1 MPMKLRIISVGTKC
15 PGWVRQGFDEYA
27 KRMPREMPLSLLEIP
42 APRHHQDSNKVDE
55 VEGKK
60 IAEKIGPGDWVV
72 ALDEHGKSFDSKTL
86 AQALDGWRDLG
97 KDVVFLIGG
106 ANGLSET
113 LLHRANQ
120 RISLSALTFPHYLVR
135 VLIAEALYRAHSISI
150 GHPYH
155 RD

>member
-1 MPMKLRIISVGTKC
+1 MKLRIISVGTKC

>member
-1 MPMKLRIISVGTKC
+1 MKLRIISVGSKG

-27 KRMPREMPLSLLEIP
+27 KRMPREMPLTLQEIP
-42 APRHHQDSNKVDE
+42 APRPHQDSTQVDE

-60 IAEKIGPGDWVV
+60 VAEKIGPNDWVI
-72 ALDEHGKSFDSKTL
+72 ALDEGGTSLSSKAL
-86 AQALDGWRDLG
+86 AEQMDGWRDLG

-106 ANGLSET
+106 ANGLSEG
-113 LLHRANQ
+113 LLHRADQ
-120 RISLSALTFPHYLVR
+120 RVSLSALTFPHYLVR
-135 VLIAEALYRAHSISI
+135 VLIAEALYRAHSICI

>member
-1 MPMKLRIISVGTKC
+1 MKLRIISVGTKC

-60 IAEKIGPGDWVV
+60 IAEKIGPSDWVV
-72 ALDEHGKSFDSKTL
+72 ALDEQGKSFDSKAL

-106 ANGLSET
+106 ANGLSDA
-113 LLHRANQ
+113 LLDRANQ

-135 VLIAEALYRAHSISI
+135 VLIAEALYRAH
-150 GHPYH
+150 

>member
-1 MPMKLRIISVGTKC
+1 MKLRIISVGTKC

-27 KRMPREMPLSLLEIP
+27 KRMPREMPLSLVEIP
-42 APRHHQDSNKVDE
+42 APRHHQDRAGVNE

-60 IAEKIGPGDWVV
+60 IGEKIGPSDWVV
-72 ALDEHGKSFDSKTL
+72 ALDERGKSLGSKAL
-86 AQALDGWRDLG
+86 AKEMDEWRDLG
-97 KDVVFLIGG
+97 KDVVLLIGG
-106 ANGLSET
+106 ANGLSKT
-113 LLHRANQ
+113 LLQRANQ

-135 VLIAEALYRAHSISI
+135 VLTAEALYRAHSISI

>member
-1 MPMKLRIISVGTKC
+1 MKLRIISVGTKC

-60 IAEKIGPGDWVV
+60 IAEKIGPSDWVV
-72 ALDEHGKSFDSKTL
+72 ALDEQGKSFDSKAL

-106 ANGLSET
+106 ANGLSDA
-113 LLHRANQ
+113 LLDRANQ
-120 RISLSALTFPHYLVR
+120 RISLSALTFTHYLVR
-135 VLIAEALYRAHSISI
+135 VLIAEALYRAHSIYI

>member
-1 MPMKLRIISVGTKC
+1 M
-15 PGWVRQGFDEYA
+15 
-27 KRMPREMPLSLLEIP
+27 
-42 APRHHQDSNKVDE
+42 
-55 VEGKK
+55 
-60 IAEKIGPGDWVV
+60 V
-72 ALDEHGKSFDSKTL
+72 ALDEQGKSFDSKAL

-106 ANGLSET
+106 ANGLSDA
-113 LLHRANQ
+113 LLDRANQ

-135 VLIAEALYRAHSISI
+135 VLIAEALYRAHSIYI

>member
-1 MPMKLRIISVGTKC
+1 MKLRIISVGTKC

-60 IAEKIGPGDWVV
+60 IAEKIGPSDWVV
-72 ALDEHGKSFDSKTL
+72 ALDEQGKSFDSKTL

>member
-1 MPMKLRIISVGTKC
+1 MKLRIISVGTKC

-60 IAEKIGPGDWVV
+60 IAEKIGPSNWVV
-72 ALDEHGKSFDSKTL
+72 ALDEHGKSFDSKAL

-106 ANGLSET
+106 ANGLSDA
-113 LLHRANQ
+113 LLDRANQ

-135 VLIAEALYRAHSISI
+135 VLIAEALYRAHSIYI

>member
-1 MPMKLRIISVGTKC
+1 MKLRIISVGTKC

-60 IAEKIGPGDWVV
+60 IAEKIGPSDWVV
-72 ALDEHGKSFDSKTL
+72 ALDEQGKSFDSKAL

-106 ANGLSET
+106 ANGLSDA
-113 LLHRANQ
+113 LLDRANK

-135 VLIAEALYRAHSISI
+135 VLIAEALYRAHSIYI

>member
-42 APRHHQDSNKVDE
+42 APRYHQDSNKVDE

>member
-1 MPMKLRIISVGTKC
+1 MKLRIISVGTKC

-60 IAEKIGPGDWVV
+60 IAEK
-72 ALDEHGKSFDSKTL
+72 SFDSKAL

-106 ANGLSET
+106 ANGLSDA
-113 LLHRANQ
+113 LLDRANQ

-135 VLIAEALYRAHSISI
+135 VLIAEALYRAHSICI